1 MKEGLSG
8 SIFNEIEVN
17 NREKEQRESA
27 LNLLA
32 KVKEMEKNKPLK
44 LIRENKHT
52 IASEG
57 FFILAGILATRK
69 KKY

>member
-8 SIFNEIEVN
+8 SIVNEIEVN
-17 NREKEQRESA
+17 NREKGQRENA

-32 KVKEMEKNKPLK
+32 KVKELEKNKPLK

-52 IASEG
+52 IASDG
-57 FFILAGILATRK
+57 YYFLAAKLASK
-69 KKY
+69 KKIY

>member
-17 NREKEQRESA
+17 NREKEQRENA
-27 LNLLA
+27 LILLA
-32 KVKEMEKNKPLK
+32 KIKELEKNKPLK